1 MFAGN
6 IGSAQSFETV
16 IAAAKRLREI
26 RDIQWVVLG
35 DGHLKPWVEE
45 QIRLLD
51 LGDRFHLLGQRSV
64 ESMPGYFSAA
74 DALLVTLRAS
84 PAFALT
90 VPSKVQSYLACGKP
104 IIASL
109 DGEGADVVVESGA
122 GIACPAS
129 DPERLAESVMSLYRM
144 SKEERQIMGRN
155 GRAYFEANYE
165 RELVIGKIEQ
175 LMMSAAQEYSCV
187 S

>member
-109 DGEGADVVVESGA
+109 DGEGADVVIESGA
-122 GIACPAS
+122 GIACPAG